1 MGIFYGI
8 SNVNS
13 LSGLGLGIIFII
25 QEPFHSLIVQ
35 RGILPS
41 KWEKDII

>member
-13 LSGLGLGIIFII
+13 LSGLGLGRVYII
-25 QEPFHSLIVQ
+25 QGRFHSSIVQ
-35 RGILPS
+35 KGTLPS
-41 KWEKDII
+41 KWEKGIT